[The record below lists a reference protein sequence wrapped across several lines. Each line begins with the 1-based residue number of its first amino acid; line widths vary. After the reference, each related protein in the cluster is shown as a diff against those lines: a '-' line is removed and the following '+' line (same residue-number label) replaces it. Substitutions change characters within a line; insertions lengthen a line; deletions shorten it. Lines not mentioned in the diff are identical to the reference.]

1 MPNTLTKNTVTLI
14 TLTIFLLFGSVAWA
28 EKGRTNPF
36 ELPSGIQYKGRQ
48 LPSVNDLDLQAV
60 VEGES
65 QRIATINNRNYLVGD
80 LVKGRE
86 IVEIAQNHVV
96 LADGPQ
102 FVKLGL
108 NRKPF
113 SIRVTPAASR

>member
-1 MPNTLTKNTVTLI
+1 MIKTLPKITVFLTILALSPFFTLT
-14 TLTIFLLFGSVAWA
+14 AWA

-36 ELPSGIQYKGRQ
+36 DLPAGVQYKGRQ
-48 LPSVNDLDLQAV
+48 LPSVNGLNLQAV
-60 VEGES
+60 VEGKS
-65 QRIATINNRNYLVGD
+65 RRIATINNRNYQVGD

-86 IVEIAQNHVV
+86 LVEIEQNHVI
-96 LADGPQ
+96 LAEGTQ